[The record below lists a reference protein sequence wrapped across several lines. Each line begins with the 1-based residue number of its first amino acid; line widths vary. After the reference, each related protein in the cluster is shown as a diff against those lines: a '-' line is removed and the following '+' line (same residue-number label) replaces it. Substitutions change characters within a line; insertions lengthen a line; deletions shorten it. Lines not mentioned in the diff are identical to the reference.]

1 MRSKKFFFVILLLT
15 LFSCN
20 RIDKPTPSAFI
31 KQYRESF
38 DPFFDRFN
46 KDTIF
51 QRSRVVFPID
61 NYLTPMEELN
71 YEMVNQPI
79 DSNDYL
85 ILDLTYHDSLAK
97 QEFNAFQRNIQTKKD
112 TTWVTF
118 TGIDNGI
125 HEEFIFARRKG
136 KWFLVKVVD
145 AST

>member
-1 MRSKKFFFVILLLT
+1 MRSKTLLFATLLFVV
-15 LFSCN
+15 FSCN
-20 RIDKPTPSAFI
+20 RIDKPTSTTFI

-46 KDTIF
+46 TDTIF
-51 QRSRVVFPID
+51 QRNRVDFP
-61 NYLTPMEELN
+61 LN
-71 YEMVNQPI
+71 YFAVIEESADYELVNQPI
-79 DSNDYL
+79 DSAEYL

-97 QEFNAFQRNIQTKKD
+97 QEFNAFQRIIETKKD
-112 TTWVTF
+112 TTWVKF

-125 HEEFIFARRKG
+125 HEEFIFVLRKG